1 MDKRIIDIVSTK
13 YITKRMVT
21 ELDLERLMNTPS
33 QDLNTNDLT
42 NEIMSKVNELRGLI
56 NDSQMWENIVLQFDK
71 NGGENN
77 NK

>member
-33 QDLNTNDLT
+33 QDLNINDLT